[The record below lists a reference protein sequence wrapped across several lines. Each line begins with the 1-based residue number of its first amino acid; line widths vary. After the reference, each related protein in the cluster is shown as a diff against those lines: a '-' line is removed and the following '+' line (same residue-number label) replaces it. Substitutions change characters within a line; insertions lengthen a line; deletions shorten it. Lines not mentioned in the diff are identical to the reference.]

1 MQGLISHQNAN
12 QTNKGGRRYEQ
23 PYVIEND
30 LSKINQSETDSL
42 PPYQDVYIGSTNL
55 GAELRKSAGGAV
67 NELKVEDYPDEDMF
81 VYKSQRKNLNL
92 IRPPR
97 FDGLKLVSLNFICSY

>member
-1 MQGLISHQNAN
+1 M
-12 QTNKGGRRYEQ
+12 
-23 PYVIEND
+23 END
-30 LSKINQSETDSL
+30 LSKVNQSETDSL
-42 PPYQDVYIGSTNL
+42 PPYHDVYIGSTNL
-55 GAELRKSAGGAV
+55 AEYRKSGGGVGVV

-97 FDGLKLVSLNFICSY
+97 FDGLKLVSLNSYHIKVHHTLL